1 MQQSGIVRLEDDMG
15 SMCRMVIRG
24 LSNCIQYNDRERVNY
39 YSYPAKLNLKE
50 FDITQC
56 SGWAQLASGLK
67 QVSQSVEFRDKSS
80 SSTVGIKLYNNNDVD
95 LKYFL

>member
-56 SGWAQLASGLK
+56 SGWAQLASGL
-67 QVSQSVEFRDKSS
+67 VSQSVEFRDKSS